1 MRIRSVSLTVATV
14 GTALVLSA
22 WPVTGARAGG
32 RQDAM
37 MAASDGR
44 LTASQVALKQAMR
57 KLWSD
62 HVFWTREYIVA
73 AIDGTSDAQ
82 AAATRLLKN
91 QEDIGAAIAPFYG
104 GEAGDKLTSLLKQ
117 HIMIAVDIVTAA
129 RANDQPKLQDAS
141 AKWKQNA
148 NEIAGFL
155 SQANSNW
162 PSQSL
167 TDAMNMHLQTTT
179 REVVDRLQKNYDDD
193 VRAFDAVYEH
203 ILHMA
208 DVLSDGIIK
217 QFPARFA
224 N

>member
-1 MRIRSVSLTVATV
+1 MKIRIGSKAGVMLAL
-14 GTALVLSA
+14 ALVVSTWSVA
-22 WPVTGARAGG
+22 SARAAGHDGVAVQGG
-32 RQDAM
+32 A
-37 MAASDGR
+37 
-44 LTASQVALKQAMR
+44 TASQMALREAMR

-62 HVFWTREYIVA
+62 HVFWTREYVIA

-82 AAATRLLKN
+82 AAAARLLRN
-91 QEDIGAAIAPFYG
+91 QDDIGAAIAPYYG
-104 GEAGDKLTSLLKQ
+104 KPAGDKLASLLRQ
-117 HIMIAVDIVTAA
+117 HILIAIDLVAA
-129 RANDQPKLQDAS
+129 AKSNDQAKFQAND

-148 NEIAGFL
+148 GDIAGFL

-162 PSQSL
+162 PREAL
-167 TDAMNMHLQTTT
+167 TEAMNMHLSTTT

-193 VRAFDAVYEH
+193 VRAFDAIYDH

-208 DVLSDGIIK
+208 DVLADGIIR